1 MRRSNRFS
9 SLAVAAVA
17 AVTLGGC
24 LGNPAA
30 PSKQH
35 ASLAPDAAQR
45 KESESVANTE
55 ELAGAWAALLDTHQ
69 TIWSY
74 MESGQL
80 DRIPDLAVALP
91 GLAENL
97 LKHGDS
103 LPERRRARLEAAVD
117 RVRTSS
123 VGIKMAAEKGLKGRT
138 RNRVF
143 RFGMLMYSIQGV
155 LPPSVLKP
163 PTEKGEGDR
172 ASTS

>member
-1 MRRSNRFS
+1 MRRSNRFP
-9 SLAVAAVA
+9 SLAVAVA

-24 LGNPAA
+24 LGNPAV
-30 PSKQH
+30 PSKQ
-35 ASLAPDAAQR
+35 
-45 KESESVANTE
+45 E

-69 TIWSY
+69 TIWSH

-97 LKHGDS
+97 LKRADW

-123 VGIKMAAEKGLKGRT
+123 VGIKMAAKKGLKGRT